1 MTAVAAA
8 VAAAGACV
16 VLVVA
21 WAFEWSLPLL
31 RDLLDL
37 LGLLASIKA
46 MTRRVRGGR
55 SWGVV
60 DIFEATAKRLPDK
73 HVMVMA
79 DESGKTCTFRE
90 MDLRSNQVARW
101 ALESGCEPGCTVAV
115 LMPNCIDF
123 VTLWLGIAKVGAV
136 SALLNTNIA
145 GPPLVHAI
153 KTALSE
159 SSCKMLLLGREL
171 EPLVARHDVRDALIE
186 AGVWVAVFDTVRGLA
201 VGAGAGVGG
210 SGNEDDGGGGG
221 GGGGGDAGTW
231 SGVQTTCN
239 LEIAAMPSHAV
250 DAAYRADVH
259 WDSVLFFLYTSGT
272 TGLPKASKINQLRFW
287 SAGSTIHR
295 LCHLSAADRL
305 YCALPLYHASGGM
318 MGVSACFQTG
328 ATMVLR
334 PRFSVSQFAHDIAV
348 HKCTVM
354 QYIGEL
360 ARYLCTAHPTPLD
373 GSWPIK
379 YAIGNGLRPEVWE
392 KFARRYNVG
401 KVVEFYAA
409 TEGNTVRH
417 TLPHPRR
424 FITTTTTTT
433 TRTSSTTRG
442 GSARSAWCRGLRRSS
457 TR

>member
-1 MTAVAAA
+1 
-8 VAAAGACV
+8 
-16 VLVVA
+16 
-21 WAFEWSLPLL
+21 
-31 RDLLDL
+31 
-37 LGLLASIKA
+37 
-46 MTRRVRGGR
+46 
-55 SWGVV
+55 
-60 DIFEATAKRLPDK
+60 
-73 HVMVMA
+73 
-79 DESGKTCTFRE
+79 
-90 MDLRSNQVARW
+90 
-101 ALESGCEPGCTVAV
+101 
-115 LMPNCIDF
+115 
-123 VTLWLGIAKVGAV
+123 
-136 SALLNTNIA
+136 
-145 GPPLVHAI
+145 
-153 KTALSE
+153 
-159 SSCKMLLLGREL
+159 
-171 EPLVARHDVRDALIE
+171 
-186 AGVWVAVFDTVRGLA
+186 
-201 VGAGAGVGG
+201 
-210 SGNEDDGGGGG
+210 
-221 GGGGGDAGTW
+221 
-231 SGVQTTCN
+231 
-239 LEIAAMPSHAV
+239 MPSHAV